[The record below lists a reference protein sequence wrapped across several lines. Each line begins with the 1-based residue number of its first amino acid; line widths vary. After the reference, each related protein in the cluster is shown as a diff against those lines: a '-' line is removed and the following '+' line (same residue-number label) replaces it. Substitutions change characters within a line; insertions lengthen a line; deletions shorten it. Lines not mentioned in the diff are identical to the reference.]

1 MTAMKV
7 LALAPVLLAVAAC
20 GGGSTKADEQPAR
33 PAAGAPIP
41 SGGLSVSEAIAS
53 DVAGPLAVRGYV
65 IAREDEYRL
74 CEAILES
81 DPPQCGEPSLRIE
94 GPPRDEL
101 ETLTDHEAQV
111 SLLGEVADSTI
122 RVSET
127 ST

>member
-1 MTAMKV
+1 MRSMRL
-7 LALAPVLLAVAAC
+7 LALVPVLLALAAC
-20 GGGSTKADEQPAR
+20 GGGGAAEEQP

-53 DVAGPLAVRGYV
+53 DLEGPLAVRGYV
-65 IAREDEYRL
+65 IARDDEYRL

-81 DPPQCGEPSLRIE
+81 DPPQCGEPSLRID
-94 GPPRDEL
+94 GPSFAEL
-101 ETLTDHEAQV
+101 RKLSDTAAQV
-111 SLLGEVADSTI
+111 SLLGDVEGGVI